1 MISPEILNEFLPNPR
16 GVHVYTDTYTCKH
29 TQTEAQSHSQI
40 WPIHV
45 AKPTRISR

>member
-16 GVHVYTDTYTCKH
+16 GMHVYTDTYTCKH

-45 AKPTRISR
+45 AKPTPISR